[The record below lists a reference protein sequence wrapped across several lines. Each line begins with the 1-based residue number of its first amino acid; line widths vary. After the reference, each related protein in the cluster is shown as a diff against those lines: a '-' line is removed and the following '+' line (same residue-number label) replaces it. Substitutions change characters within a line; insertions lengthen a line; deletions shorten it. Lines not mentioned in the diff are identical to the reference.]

1 LSHAQAA
8 AYSCV
13 HNVLRAHA
21 AAVQRFRALVPAGKI
36 SINLNCDFGTP
47 YSSSQADQVMHRSMQ
62 ACMHPSNLASMLHLA
77 QQCWQSP

>member
-1 LSHAQAA
+1 M
-8 AYSCV
+8 

-47 YSSSQADQVMHRSMQ
+47 YSSSQADQVIPWH
-62 ACMHPSNLASMLHLA
+62 ASMHAPLDVGTRLPCA
-77 QQCWQSP
+77 QQY